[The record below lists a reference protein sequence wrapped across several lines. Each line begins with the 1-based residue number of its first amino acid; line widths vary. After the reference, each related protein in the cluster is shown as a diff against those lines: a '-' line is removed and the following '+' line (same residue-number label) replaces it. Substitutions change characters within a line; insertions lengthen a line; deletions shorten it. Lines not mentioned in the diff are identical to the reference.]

1 MARQGEIVTLNVG
14 GTIFSTTLTTLGQ
27 YRGTSMLAAM
37 FDPESGMEA
46 AMRDTNGAFF
56 IDRNPKAFGAILSYL
71 RTGKLF
77 EAYDGVTMEE
87 LLNEA
92 EYFGLAGLAGMIT
105 AREIQPNCK
114 EIILLDIAER

>member
-1 MARQGEIVTLNVG
+1 MARQGDIITLNVG

-56 IDRNPKAFGAILSYL
+56 IDRNPKAFEAILSYL

-92 EYFGLAGLAGMIT
+92 EYFGLTGLADMIK
-105 AREIQPNCK
+105 AREIRPNGNH
-114 EIILLDIAER
+114 IILEFNLR

>member
-1 MARQGEIVTLNVG
+1 MARQGDIITLNVG

-92 EYFGLAGLAGMIT
+92 EYFGLTGLADKIK
-105 AREIQPNCK
+105 AREIRPNGND
-114 EIILLDIAER
+114 IILFDIAVR